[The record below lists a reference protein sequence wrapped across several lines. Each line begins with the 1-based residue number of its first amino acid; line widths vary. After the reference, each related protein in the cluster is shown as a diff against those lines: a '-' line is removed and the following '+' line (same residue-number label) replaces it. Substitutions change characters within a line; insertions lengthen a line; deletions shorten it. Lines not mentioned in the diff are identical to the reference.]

1 MEEYCQNPLCEN
13 EAGKDVPVSVNRASD
28 ERRSLCAVC
37 EEAYSW
43 GVQHG
48 RMTMTK
54 KTVWIV
60 AVTHRGDTV
69 HAQVVESK
77 LDAVKALAEYLRAH
91 EDYAGPDELP
101 GICNWMAQH
110 DEHLG
115 ADIFA
120 ASLELS

>member
-1 MEEYCQNPLCEN
+1 MEKYCQNQLCEN
-13 EAGKDVPVSVNRASD
+13 EAAKDVPVSVDRASD
-28 ERRSLCAVC
+28 ESRSLCAVC

-48 RMTMTK
+48 RMTMTR

-60 AVTHRGDTV
+60 AVTHRDDTV

-77 LDAVKALAEYLRAH
+77 LDAVKALAEYFRTQEGYH
-91 EDYAGPDELP
+91 GPAELP
-101 GICNWMAQH
+101 GICDWMAQH
-110 DEHLG
+110 VEHLG

>member
-13 EAGKDVPVSVNRASD
+13 EAAKDVPVSVTEASD

-48 RMTMTK
+48 RMTILRK
-54 KTVWIV
+54 KVWIA

-69 HAQVVESK
+69 HAQVVAST
-77 LDAVKALAEYLRAH
+77 LDAVKALAEYLRTH
-91 EDYAGPDELP
+91 EDYVGPAELP
-101 GICNWMAQH
+101 GICVWLAQR
-110 DEHLG
+110 DEHLR

-120 ASLELS
+120 ASLNLS